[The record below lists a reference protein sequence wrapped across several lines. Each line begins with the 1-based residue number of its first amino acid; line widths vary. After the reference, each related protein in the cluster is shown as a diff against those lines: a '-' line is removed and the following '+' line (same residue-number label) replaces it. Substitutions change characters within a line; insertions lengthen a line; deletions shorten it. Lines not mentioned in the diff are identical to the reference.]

1 MQSSSL
7 GRISQSSLPGAP
19 TIGFISPIVWQIPS
33 GLQNLTSMCK
43 LDVSFNDLQG
53 ECKKEKKGNLSKT
66 LVITLT
72 SISAVVFSVS
82 VLAVIVLICKKLRKR
97 HESQLISTTEERYER
112 VSYHALSNGTNG
124 FSEDNLLG
132 QGSYGMVYKC
142 TLHDQGTTVAV
153 KVFNIEQSG
162 TFRSFVAECEALR
175 RVHHRCLVKI
185 ITCCSSI
192 NHRGQEFKALVF
204 ELMPKGSLNGW
215 LHAESDTL
223 TPTDTLSLEQRLH
236 IAVDIM
242 DALDYLDNHCQP
254 SIIHC
259 DLKPSNIFLAE
270 DMKSASK
277 TQQNSNS
284 TTGIRGTIGYV
295 APEYGEGSSVST
307 QGDVYSLG
315 ILLLEMFTGRSPTDE
330 IFNDSLD
337 LHKFSENALP
347 ERIWDIV
354 DPTIWMHTDAY
365 NSTIRSGI
373 KNCLVSVVSL
383 GISCSKKQPRE
394 RIPIQD
400 AAIEMHAIRDSYLKF
415 ARSLLVEHG
424 IYGSIK

>member
-1 MQSSSL
+1 MSIYGNDQL
-7 GRISQSSLPGAP
+7 CGG
-19 TIGFISPIVWQIPS
+19 
-33 GLQNLTSMCK
+33 NTST
-43 LDVSFNDLQG
+43 SFNSMLHVQ
-53 ECKKEKKGNLSKT
+53 CKKEKKGNLSKT

-72 SISAVVFSVS
+72 SIGAVVFSVS
-82 VLAVIVLICKKLRKR
+82 VLTVIVLICKKLRKR

-142 TLHDQGTTVAV
+142 TLHDQGTT
-153 KVFNIEQSG
+153 
-162 TFRSFVAECEALR
+162 ALR
-175 RVHHRCLVKI
+175 RVRPRCLVKI

-192 NHRGQEFKALVF
+192 NHQGQEFKALVF
-204 ELMPKGSLNGW
+204 ELMPNGSLNGW
-215 LHAESDTL
+215 LHPESDTL
-223 TPTDTLSLEQRLH
+223 TQTNTLSLEQRLH
-236 IAVDIM
+236 IAVDIL
-242 DALDYLDNHCQP
+242 DALDYLHNHCQP

-270 DMKSASK
+270 DVSEILPESASK
-277 TQQNSNS
+277 TLQNSNS

-315 ILLLEMFTGRSPTDE
+315 ILLLEMFTGRNPTDE

-354 DPTIWMHTDAY
+354 DPTIRMHTDAY

-373 KNCLVSVVSL
+373 KNCLVYVVSL
-383 GISCSKKQPRE
+383 GISCSEKQPRE
-394 RIPIQD
+394 RIPILD

>member
-1 MQSSSL
+1 MSSARTPWSGGPYL
-7 GRISQSSLPGAP
+7 SGMTSILRGDRGDFMEMLTG
-19 TIGFISPIVWQIPS
+19 GEIPS
-33 GLQNLTSMCK
+33 GK
-43 LDVSFNDLQG
+43 LDVSFNDLQ
-53 ECKKEKKGNLSKT
+53 GNLSKT

-82 VLAVIVLICKKLRKR
+82 VLAVIVLICKKLRKS

-153 KVFNIEQSG
+153 KVFNIQQSR

-175 RVHHRCLVKI
+175 RVRHHCLVKI

-192 NHRGQEFKALVF
+192 NHRGQEFNALVF
-204 ELMPKGSLNGW
+204 ELMSNGSLNGW

-223 TPTDTLSLEQRLH
+223 TPTNTLSLEQRLH

-270 DMKSASK
+270 DMK
-277 TQQNSNS
+277 
-284 TTGIRGTIGYV
+284 
-295 APEYGEGSSVST
+295 YGEGSSVST
-307 QGDVYSLG
+307 KGDVYSLG

-373 KNCLVSVVSL
+373 KNCLLSVVSL

-400 AAIEMHAIRDSYLKF
+400 AAMEMHAIRDSYLKF
-415 ARSLLVEHG
+415 ARSLLGRRRWTRGGGDDLNQGHF
-424 IYGSIK
+424 